1 MDVNV
6 NRLLNSEPPSSQESV
21 PSTASSAKIPVSS
34 TVSRPKPI
42 RLTDAVSQQLA
53 ETITGALE
61 IYAVVLNEKKGVK
74 GKQDA
79 HKNLAQLLCQANP
92 NGHTIQH
99 QTVKKWIASGMQ
111 LGTAEHARVN
121 EISR

>member
-6 NRLLNSEPPSSQESV
+6 SRLLNSEPPSSQESV

-61 IYAVVLNEKKGVK
+61 IYAVVLNEKKGV
-74 GKQDA
+74 
-79 HKNLAQLLCQANP
+79 